1 MADGARPRVLLVD
14 DNPGV
19 LTALERF
26 LAPDCDVV
34 GTVREGAAVCEASR
48 RLQPDVIVLDLNMPD
63 VTGLEVCRQ
72 IAQTDPHARVI
83 LLSGDVRAAI
93 REEGLGAGACAV
105 IPKDQVTELLL
116 PSIETALRGRI
127 GTGRP

>member
-1 MADGARPRVLLVD
+1 MTTEARPRLLLVD
-14 DNPGV
+14 DNSGMLV
-19 LTALERF
+19 ALERF

-34 GTVREGAAVCEASR
+34 GAIREGAAVCEASR

-63 VTGLEVCRQ
+63 VNGLEVCRQ
-72 IAQTDPHARVI
+72 VVKTDPRVRVI

-93 REEGLGAGACAV
+93 REHGLSVGACAV

-116 PSIETALRGRI
+116 PSIESALRGRTRTE
-127 GTGRP
+127 GA